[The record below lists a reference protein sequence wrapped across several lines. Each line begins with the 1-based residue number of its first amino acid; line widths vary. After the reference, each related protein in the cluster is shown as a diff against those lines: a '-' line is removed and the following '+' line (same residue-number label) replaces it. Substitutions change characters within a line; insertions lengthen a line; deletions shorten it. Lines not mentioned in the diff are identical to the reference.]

1 VLLLFDIDGTLL
13 LKAHPE
19 HRDALHAA
27 MHDVY
32 GIADPTAPHVDAAGR
47 TDIEI
52 ARHIAL
58 LSGVSA
64 DRFDRRLD
72 DFRDACVEHYA
83 RLAPFDL
90 RHTVAPG
97 MRDLLEKLFNRD
109 GLRLSLVTGN
119 LEPVA
124 RIKLERAGIGH
135 YFERGQGGFGSD
147 HEDRAELP
155 AIARRRA
162 GEDGEPYSA
171 GHTVVI
177 GDTPRDIACARA
189 DGCRALAIATGPF
202 AASELSAADGVAD
215 NASALGSLIE
225 ALRTQLSTAPR

>member
-1 VLLLFDIDGTLL
+1 MLLLFDIDGTLL

-19 HRDALHAA
+19 HRDALHAS

-32 GIADPTAPHVDAAGR
+32 GIANPAAPHVEAAGR

-72 DFRDACVEHYA
+72 EFCEACVEHYA
-83 RLAPFDL
+83 QLAPFDL

-97 MRDLLEKLFNRD
+97 MGELLEELFNCD

-147 HEDRAELP
+147 NEDRAELP
-155 AIARRRA
+155 SIARRRA
-162 GEDGEPYSA
+162 GENGEPYPSS
-171 GHTVVI
+171 HTVVI

-202 AASELSAADGVAD
+202 TASELTAADAVAQD
-215 NASALGSLIE
+215 AATLGSLIE
-225 ALRTQLSTAPR
+225 TLTPV

>member
-1 VLLLFDIDGTLL
+1 VTLLLFDIDGTLL

-32 GIADPTAPHVDAAGR
+32 GIADPGAPHVEAAGR

-72 DFRDACVEHYA
+72 EFREACVEHYA
-83 RLAPFDL
+83 QLVPFDL

-97 MRDLLEKLFNRD
+97 VGDLLEDVSNRD
-109 GLRLSLVTGN
+109 GVRLSLVTGN

-124 RIKLERAGIGH
+124 RIKLERAGIGG

-162 GEDGEPYSA
+162 GEEGDPYPSR
-171 GHTVVI
+171 HTVVI

-189 DGCRALAIATGPF
+189 DGCRAIAVATGPF
-202 AASELSAADGVAD
+202 AADQLTAADAVAD
-215 NASALGSLIE
+215 DASGLGSLIS
-225 ALRTQLSTAPR
+225 ALTPA

>member
-1 VLLLFDIDGTLL
+1 VTLLLFDIDGTLL

-27 MHDVY
+27 MRDVY
-32 GIADPTAPHVDAAGR
+32 GIADPSLAHVEAAGR
-47 TDIEI
+47 TDVEI

-64 DRFDRRLD
+64 DRFERRLD
-72 DFRDACVEHYA
+72 EFVEACLENYA
-83 RLAPFDL
+83 QLAPFDL

-97 MRDLLEKLFNRD
+97 VVELLDEVSGRD
-109 GLRLSLVTGN
+109 GVRLSLVTGN
-119 LEPVA
+119 LEPIA
-124 RIKLERAGIGH
+124 RIKLERAGIGD

-147 HEDRAELP
+147 HEDRTELP

-162 GEDGEPYSA
+162 GGEDDPYPSR
-171 GHTVVI
+171 HTVVI

-189 DGCRALAIATGPF
+189 DGCRAIAVATGPF
-202 AASELSAADGVAD
+202 AAEQLTAADAVAD
-215 NASALGSLIE
+215 DASGLAPLISALSP
-225 ALRTQLSTAPR
+225 A